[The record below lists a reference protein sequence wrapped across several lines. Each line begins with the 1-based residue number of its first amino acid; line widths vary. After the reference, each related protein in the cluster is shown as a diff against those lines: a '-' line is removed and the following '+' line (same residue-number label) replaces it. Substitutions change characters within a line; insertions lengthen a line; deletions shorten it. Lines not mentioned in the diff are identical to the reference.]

1 MTSTTLTTQRRASS
15 LPSSCTL
22 SRRRLRRRASSS
34 VSSVSSPSPPC
45 RPFGEKKQKFP
56 ISNRPR
62 TSKTSSTTS
71 ALTSSS
77 SVTLFLDAIFHS
89 QSPGLEVASLVNSTV
104 FLFGLPVLLKGL
116 TGLAT
121 ANAWFLGTVRFYVF
135 HGIVFARASS
145 LDDERCM

>member
-1 MTSTTLTTQRRASS
+1 MMTSTNLTTRGRASS
-15 LPSSCTL
+15 LPSSRTL

-34 VSSVSSPSPPC
+34 TSGPSPC

-56 ISNRPR
+56 ISNRSLGSK
-62 TSKTSSTTS
+62 SKTTTKRRTTSATTS

-77 SVTLFLDAIFHS
+77 SVTLFLDAIFHT

-121 ANAWFLGTVRFYVF
+121 ANAWFLGTVRLQY
-135 HGIVFARASS
+135 
-145 LDDERCM
+145 ER

>member
-1 MTSTTLTTQRRASS
+1 MMTSTTLTTQRRASS

-34 VSSVSSPSPPC
+34 VSSVSSTPPPC

-56 ISNRPR
+56 ISNRSLGSK
-62 TSKTSSTTS
+62 SKTTTKRRTTSATTS

-77 SVTLFLDAIFHS
+77 SMTLFLDAIFHS

-104 FLFGLPVLLKGL
+104 FLFGLPVLFKGF

-121 ANAWFLGTVRFYVF
+121 ANAWFLGTVRLQY
-135 HGIVFARASS
+135 
-145 LDDERCM
+145 ER

>member
-1 MTSTTLTTQRRASS
+1 MIKMMTSTTLTTQRRASS

-34 VSSVSSPSPPC
+34 VRSVSSPSPQC
-45 RPFGEKKQKFP
+45 PFGEKKQKFP
-56 ISNRPR
+56 ISNRSR

-121 ANAWFLGTVRFYVF
+121 ANAWFLGTVRLHDLFVY
-135 HGIVFARASS
+135 I
-145 LDDERCM
+145 

>member
-1 MTSTTLTTQRRASS
+1 MMLKMMTSTTLTTQRRASL
-15 LPSSCTL
+15 LPSSRTL
-22 SRRRLRRRASSS
+22 SRRRLRRRAS
-34 VSSVSSPSPPC
+34 SSVSSPSPPC

-56 ISNRPR
+56 ISNRSR
-62 TSKTSSTTS
+62 TSKTSSTTTKRRTTSATTS

-121 ANAWFLGTVRFYVF
+121 ANAWFLGTVR
-135 HGIVFARASS
+135 
-145 LDDERCM
+145 LQCER

>member
-1 MTSTTLTTQRRASS
+1 MMLKMMTSTTLTTQRRASL
-15 LPSSCTL
+15 LPSSRTL
-22 SRRRLRRRASSS
+22 SRRRLRRRAS
-34 VSSVSSPSPPC
+34 SSVSSPSPPC

-56 ISNRPR
+56 ISNRSR

-121 ANAWFLGTVRFYVF
+121 ANAWFLGTVRLQY
-135 HGIVFARASS
+135 
-145 LDDERCM
+145 ER